1 MSRTPPRPMTS
12 AGRGNQKHM
21 AKARITLDMVEA
33 ADFDD
38 LGAFRRM
45 QTRLADYAGAVDGYF
60 WGQSCDAFA
69 RAYRHNG
76 IVGGRLV
83 APPEGVSYLNYL
95 HGPVEWLGNKRPNRL
110 KSQAIIHESVT
121 HSAAA
126 AVRILKRRGL
136 GTQIV
141 ISRRDGS
148 VTQHCDILANVA
160 HARHHNSAGVGV
172 ECINRFYGK
181 HAKPGDRVI
190 SAVWAHRKSYI
201 VPTEAQL
208 QSFFSVLVWLEEV
221 AGVPLEFPATKI
233 GADSTDPGG
242 AFYWGRWNGHKGAR
256 GCQAHHRSAHSDGLF
271 FEHYALSRSVGLSH
285 DAAVA
290 ATIAAA
296 SSGKRSTRNHLGG

>member
-1 MSRTPPRPMTS
+1 MSSTPPRPMTS
-12 AGRGNQKHM
+12 AGRGNKKYM
-21 AKARITLDMVEA
+21 TKARITLDMVEA

-38 LGAFRRM
+38 LAAFRRM
-45 QTRLADYAGAVDGYF
+45 QARLPDYAGAVDGYF
-60 WGQSCDAFA
+60 WAQSCDAFA

-83 APPEGVSYLNYL
+83 APPEGVSYLNHL

-121 HSAAA
+121 HTAAA
-126 AVRILKRRGL
+126 AVRILRRRGL
-136 GTQIV
+136 GVQLV

-148 VTQHCDILANVA
+148 VTQHCDILSSVS
-160 HARHHNSAGVGV
+160 HARHHNAPGVGI

-181 HAKPGDRVI
+181 HAKPKDRVI
-190 SAVWAHRKSYI
+190 SAVWAHRKRYI

-208 QSFFSVLVWLEEV
+208 QSFYAVLVWLDEV
-221 AGVPLEFPATKI
+221 ADIPLEFPSTEP
-233 GADSTDPGG
+233 GA
-242 AFYWGRWNGHKGAR
+242 AFYWGRWKGHRGAR

-271 FEHYALSRSVGLSH
+271 FEHYALSRSLGHSH
-285 DAAVA
+285 DAAFAV
-290 ATIAAA
+290 TIDAA